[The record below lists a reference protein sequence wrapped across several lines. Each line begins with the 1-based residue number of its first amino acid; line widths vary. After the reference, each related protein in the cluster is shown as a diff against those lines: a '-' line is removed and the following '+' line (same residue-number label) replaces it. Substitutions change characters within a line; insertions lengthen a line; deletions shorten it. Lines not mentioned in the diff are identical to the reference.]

1 MKSKL
6 WKLLAIFAVLGLVA
20 VGCGDDDDS
29 ASSSASESSSSES
42 SSSEASSSSSEA
54 SSSEAAEEEC
64 ELARGVTEDKILFGS
79 SQPLTGNLDALG
91 EQAVLAMEVTRD
103 RINEG
108 GGINGRMIE
117 FIVQDD
123 AYNPEKTVANAQYFI
138 EQENVF
144 AIWASIGS
152 ATLKAALPLH
162 DESNTPSLFP
172 WAQDLSFYDVNN
184 HPLFF
189 SVNPPAYAQTK
200 GFGNYL
206 VENFGTDGIKVGLMT
221 INSVDGE
228 QTVQGYKD
236 SSGGDLLVDE
246 QTWERDSTTYGPQ
259 ILSFI
264 DSGVTDVYVGTGD
277 TQFAQFLLEADQL
290 GLDARFWGST
300 GTISANTIELAGDLS
315 EGAYGVNVISSA
327 TGDKPGLNAYREAML
342 AAGAEEAQISTASL
356 LAYTGGLVLE
366 EMLTRAGEC
375 LTVESFVAAG
385 ESIKDFD
392 TGGIM
397 RPLNFS
403 AENHLGNNDVIIL
416 QVQNGAWEELVVGQ
430 E

>member
-1 MKSKL
+1 MPARKKRGNMKSKL
-6 WKLLAIFAVLGLVA
+6 WKFLAIFAVLGLVA
-20 VGCGDDDDS
+20 VGCGGDDDD
-29 ASSSASESSSSES
+29 S
-42 SSSEASSSSSEA
+42 SSSEAA
-54 SSSEAAEEEC
+54 C
-64 ELARGVTEDKILFGS
+64 ELARGVTADKILFGS
-79 SQPLTGNLDALG
+79 SQPMTGNLAALG

-123 AYNPEKTVANAQYFI
+123 AYNPEKTVSNAQYFI

-206 VENFGTDGIKVGLMT
+206 VENFGTDGVKVGLMT

-236 SSGGDLLVDE
+236 STGGDLLVDE

-277 TQFAQFLLEADQL
+277 TQFAQFL
-290 GLDARFWGST
+290 
-300 GTISANTIELAGDLS
+300 
-315 EGAYGVNVISSA
+315 
-327 TGDKPGLNAYREAML
+327 
-342 AAGAEEAQISTASL
+342 SL
-356 LAYTGGLVLE
+356 
-366 EMLTRAGEC
+366 
-375 LTVESFVAAG
+375 
-385 ESIKDFD
+385 IH
-392 TGGIM
+392 I
-397 RPLNFS
+397 
-403 AENHLGNNDVIIL
+403 
-416 QVQNGAWEELVVGQ
+416 
-430 E
+430 